1 MWDIWAR
8 GEEGTQR
15 LNNFGSRERA
25 SASFTPTLKLRVT
38 GPHPPAL
45 ALEDISGASRLPD

>member
-25 SASFTPTLKLRVT
+25 SASSTPTLKLRVT